1 MNKNAI
7 IGAMC
12 ALVTPFKSGKLDE
25 QTYQKLIK
33 RQIANGIDT
42 VSPVGTTGESATLTH
57 EEHRRCIEI
66 EIGRAHV

>member
-42 VSPVGTTGESATLTH
+42 VSLWERQAKAPHSLTKNT
-57 EEHRRCIEI
+57 
-66 EIGRAHV
+66 AAA